1 MILPANEWWECLG
14 IAQVVF
20 AVNLHQLISGAKG
33 GNLKMSTRWY
43 FHCHDQHKTL
53 HFMAIHIWQ
62 ELHSKWSVANEIML
76 KLQSERE
83 FKTTNNIYVMPSVFT
98 ITTSTCHPWKQLS
111 HTPKLG
117 QESELNQSHKDIIVR
132 IWTILQNMLVIHG
145 FLCICC
151 SCLEV
156 SIDTWRLLLMEVF
169 LKERTLSLITGTF
182 CYASSHSSDFLHWR
196 SFWEWVLHSI
206 STLELGSQDIL
217 QPVLQWIM
225 WVTGFVM
232 AREESHIP
240 GFMDQFLWLCKSVS
254 MWISTYAD
262 RRETIDVS
270 LIGCCTVVS
279 LNKWS
284 N

>member
-1 MILPANEWWECLG
+1 M
-14 IAQVVF
+14 
-20 AVNLHQLISGAKG
+20 
-33 GNLKMSTRWY
+33 
-43 FHCHDQHKTL
+43 
-53 HFMAIHIWQ
+53 
-62 ELHSKWSVANEIML
+62 
-76 KLQSERE
+76 
-83 FKTTNNIYVMPSVFT
+83 
-98 ITTSTCHPWKQLS
+98 S

-117 QESELNQSHKDIIVR
+117 QESELNQFHKDIIVH

-145 FLCICC
+145 CLCICC

-196 SFWEWVLHSI
+196 PFWGWVLHTI
-206 STLELGSQDIL
+206 SSLELGSQDIL

-240 GFMDQFLWLCKSVS
+240 GFMDQYLRLCKSVS